1 MGILLKS
8 HNRVLLVW
16 LQCYSLL
23 VVFLTC
29 CQVVWSLVATMRA
42 LRVRNNTSKLS
53 LYKHFAVAVLVS
65 AGGNIFVH
73 KLSDMYVML

>member
-1 MGILLKS
+1 M
-8 HNRVLLVW
+8 
-16 LQCYSLL
+16 
-23 VVFLTC
+23 
-29 CQVVWSLVATMRA
+29 
-42 LRVRNNTSKLS
+42 RNNTSKLS